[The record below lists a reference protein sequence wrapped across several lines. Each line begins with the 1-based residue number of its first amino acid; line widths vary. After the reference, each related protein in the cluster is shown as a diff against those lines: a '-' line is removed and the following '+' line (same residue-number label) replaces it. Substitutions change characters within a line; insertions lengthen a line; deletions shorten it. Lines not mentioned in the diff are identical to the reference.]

1 MAIISTIAM
10 KVFKTKKK
18 DKVNLI
24 LSQNSM
30 SKFHPILTP
39 RLNAMYLLLLFLV
52 TPLNDQT

>member
-1 MAIISTIAM
+1 MATITTIAM

-39 RLNAMYLLLLFLV
+39 RLNAMYFLIV
-52 TPLNDQT
+52 IF